1 MSEGSE
7 RIGCIDGQVLDVRRS
22 AHEVCLTVA
31 DTQVRLSTEAASLL
45 AGLLTAGSPATDR
58 VEHDAEPERSST
70 TSGRSARPDRPTKPP
85 ADQRS
90 VGSRPKRRETVA
102 DLVNAGIIGPGMI
115 LTLTHHGRA
124 CHATVTADGL
134 IEIDG
139 RLFDSPSRAAEH
151 VKGSSVNGWT
161 AWRDMGGALLME
173 LRWRLRVHRFPG
185 QGYDYA
191 ESTADEKQRVASW
204 WVDHALSSGLDPA
217 ERNDE
222 AIEAVL
228 GRKEYA
234 ETTLESYRRHLDQ
247 WFELHRRRHSSQSD
261 D

>member
-1 MSEGSE
+1 MNEGSK

-45 AGLLTAGSPATDR
+45 AGLLTAGSPATAQA
-58 VEHDAEPERSST
+58 EHDAEPERSST
-70 TSGRSARPDRPTKPP
+70 ASRRSARSDRPPEPT
-85 ADQRS
+85 ADPRS
-90 VGSRPKRRETVA
+90 VGTRPKHRETVA
-102 DLVNAGIIGPGMI
+102 DLVNAGIIGPGTI
-115 LTLTHHGRA
+115 LTTTHRGHT

-139 RLFDSPSRAAEH
+139 ERFDSPSRAAKH
-151 VKGSSVNGWT
+151 VKGSSVNGWA

-173 LRWRLRVHRFPG
+173 LRWRLRVQRFPG
-185 QGYDYA
+185 QGHDYA
-191 ESTADEKQRVASW
+191 ESTADEKQRVAGW

-228 GRKEYA
+228 GRREYA

-247 WFELHRRRHSSQSD
+247 WFELHRRRH
-261 D
+261 

>member
-1 MSEGSE
+1 M
-7 RIGCIDGQVLDVRRS
+7 
-22 AHEVCLTVA
+22 
-31 DTQVRLSTEAASLL
+31 
-45 AGLLTAGSPATDR
+45 
-58 VEHDAEPERSST
+58 
-70 TSGRSARPDRPTKPP
+70 
-85 ADQRS
+85 
-90 VGSRPKRRETVA
+90 GSRPKHRETVA
-102 DLVNAGIIGPGMI
+102 DLVNAGIIGPGTI
-115 LTLTHHGRA
+115 LTLTHRGRA

-139 RLFDSPSRAAEH
+139 RRFRSPSRAAEH

-185 QGYDYA
+185 QGHGYA
-191 ESTADEKQRVASW
+191 ESTADEKQRVAGW

-247 WFELHRRRHSSQSD
+247 WFERHRRRHSPQSD
-261 D
+261 G

>member
-1 MSEGSE
+1 MNEGSK

-31 DTQVRLSTEAASLL
+31 DTRVRLSTEAASLL
-45 AGLLTAGSPATDR
+45 AVLLTAGPPATAHAG
-58 VEHDAEPERSST
+58 HDAEPERSPT
-70 TSGRSARPDRPTKPP
+70 ASGRSVSRPSDQAARDP
-85 ADQRS
+85 RS
-90 VGSRPKRRETVA
+90 VGSRPKHRETVA
-102 DLVNAGIIGPGMI
+102 DLVNAGIIGPGTI
-115 LTLTHHGRA
+115 LTMTHRGQA

-139 RLFDSPSRAAEH
+139 RRFYSPSGAAEH
-151 VKGSSVNGWT
+151 VKGASVNGWT
-161 AWRDMGGALLME
+161 AWRDMGGALLTE

-185 QGYDYA
+185 QEHDYA
-191 ESTADEKQRVASW
+191 ESTADEKQRVAGW

-222 AIEAVL
+222 AVEAVL
-228 GRKEYA
+228 GRREYA

-247 WFELHRRRHSSQSD
+247 WFELHRRRR
-261 D
+261 